1 MAARRDR
8 DTWLLEEKER
18 KRKRALEKAQ
28 KARIKKYF
36 KSPKI

>member
-28 KARIKKYF
+28 KARTQKYL
-36 KSPKI
+36 K